1 MIERR
6 VPRGARRRARLT
18 LGAFT
23 VIVAIAQP
31 AGASGVSPTPTNAD
45 RALDRALQRFVR
57 VDGGPPGVVAV
68 VQRDGEDP
76 VVHIAGRADITS
88 GTKPGADDHMRLASV
103 SKAFTGAVALSLVA
117 DGTLALADTLGARLP
132 GAPAAWADVT
142 LEQLLRHT
150 SGIPDFSTS
159 SAFQDALRASL
170 LSAPPPAKLLSYVAD
185 EPLLFEPG
193 SKYHYSNSDNIA
205 IGLMVEAATGRSLET
220 ELGARVLAP
229 LDLSATSLPS
239 DAALPE
245 PFLHGYDVEETPPE
259 DVSELFAAGW
269 TWAAGAVV
277 ASPSDANRFV
287 RAYAAGA
294 MIDTQ
299 TRTRQRTVVPG
310 RSEPPGP
317 GTNAAGLAIF
327 RYTTRCGTVY
337 GHTGNTPGYTQF
349 VSASADGTR
358 SATVTVNA
366 QITPKTDMARF
377 RTLRH
382 VFGLAVCAALADTS

>member
-6 VPRGARRRARLT
+6 VPRGARRRVRLT

-31 AGASGVSPTPTNAD
+31 AVAGGASPTPTNAD
-45 RALDRALQRFVR
+45 RALDRALERFVR
-57 VDGGPPGVVAV
+57 VEGGPPGVVAV
-68 VQRDGEDP
+68 VQREGEDP
-76 VVHIAGRADITS
+76 VVHLAGRADVTS

-117 DGTLALADTLGARLP
+117 DGTLTLADTVGARLP
-132 GAPAAWADVT
+132 EAPAAWADVT

-150 SGIPDFSTS
+150 SGIPDFSAS

-170 LSAPPPAKLLSYVAD
+170 LSAPPPATLLSYVAD

-205 IGLMVEAATGRSLET
+205 IALMVEAATGHSLET
-220 ELGARVLAP
+220 ELGARILVP
-229 LDLSATSLPS
+229 LGLGATSLPS

-245 PFLHGYDVEETPPE
+245 PFLHGYDVEEAPPE

-277 ASPSDANRFV
+277 ASPADANRFV

-294 MIDTQ
+294 MIDTR
-299 TRTRQRTVVPG
+299 TRARQRTVVPG

-327 RYTTRCGTVY
+327 RYATRCGTVY

-358 SATVTVNA
+358 SATVAVNA
-366 QITPKTDMARF
+366 QITPKTDKARF

-382 VFGLAVCAALADTS
+382 IFGLAVCAALADTP